1 MEAFELKKICNE
13 KNFTGKHTIM
23 LVDDDLADLESLT
36 SLLSS
41 RYHILTANNGQSAL
55 DQIKRMEN
63 PENIDLVIS
72 NQKMPGMTGV
82 ELFVH
87 LRNIIP
93 DTPRFLISTYYEKDF
108 IIDAIN
114 KAMICQVILKPFDP
128 EEFLVRVNRIIEAN
142 KWQHQL
148 KCDYKNMKKTLADK
162 TEELKKT
169 QIQLFHSVKI
179 DNLDYFIHDINN
191 SNSAAKSSTYNLK
204 REIEKL
210 KMLLKMFIEHLTGGD
225 TDEEIMYVFNER
237 FAPFFQILETL
248 SNSTHQMTVIVKKL
262 KYFSQVKKGEIKRLN
277 IHECLENII
286 DLVRFN
292 YRYEVEFITDFQ
304 SSLEI
309 EGNTGEI
316 ADIFLYIMTNVCNAL
331 LQKKRNT
338 RDSSWGILT
347 IRTEREKDYVIIS
360 FEYDGIVMSDEMGPG
375 LSISQE
381 IIENHH
387 GSIKLQS
394 EEGKGTTVTIYLPV
408 RRSDIKEKDV
418 E

>member
-13 KNFTGKHTIM
+13 KNFTGKNTIM

-128 EEFLVRVNRIIEAN
+128 EELQVRVNRIIEAY
-142 KWQHQL
+142 KFQHQL
-148 KCDYKNMKKTLADK
+148 KCSYLNLKKTLADK
-162 TEELKKT
+162 TEELKRAK
-169 QIQLFHSVKI
+169 IQVFHSVKL
-179 DNLDYFIHDINN
+179 DNLNYFVHDIYN
-191 SNSAAKSSTYNLK
+191 SNAGANVLTYNLK
-204 REIEKL
+204 GEIEKL
-210 KMLLKMFIEHLTGGD
+210 KMFIEFLAGDD
-225 TDEEIMYVFNER
+225 TDEEIMDTFNEK
-237 FAPFFQILETL
+237 FASLFQSLEAL
-248 SNSTHQMTVIVKKL
+248 SNGIFKMIVILKKL
-262 KYFSQVKKGEIKRLN
+262 HYFLQMKEGKMKQLN
-277 IHECLENII
+277 IHECLEVII
-286 DLVRFN
+286 YLVRYN
-292 YRYEVEFITDFQ
+292 YRDEVEFITDFQ
-304 SSLEI
+304 ASLEI

-316 ADIFLYIMTNVCNAL
+316 ANVFLYIMTNACNAL

-338 RDSSWGILT
+338 HDNSWGTLT
-347 IRTEREKDYVIIS
+347 IRTDKEKDYAIIN
-360 FEYDGIVMSDEMGPG
+360 FEYDGIGMSDEMGPG